1 MEKGMEKAKE
11 EIVVNAIKLG
21 QSNEQIYALNDSPEE
36 MIEEM
41 RKKCTPQPIGVSME
55 IACDPVL
62 EDHRCS
68 TEVMHI
74 ELKRLKC
81 GIVSKGIRIRC
92 PVIKSRLFFKRT
104 ICTVRFM

>member
-41 RKKCTPQPIGVSME
+41 RKKCTP
-55 IACDPVL
+55 
-62 EDHRCS
+62 
-68 TEVMHI
+68 
-74 ELKRLKC
+74 
-81 GIVSKGIRIRC
+81 
-92 PVIKSRLFFKRT
+92 
-104 ICTVRFM
+104 